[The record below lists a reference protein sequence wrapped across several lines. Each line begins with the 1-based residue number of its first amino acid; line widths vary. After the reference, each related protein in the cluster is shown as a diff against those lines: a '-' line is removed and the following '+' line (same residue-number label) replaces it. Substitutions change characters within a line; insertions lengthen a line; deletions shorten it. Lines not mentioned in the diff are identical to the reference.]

1 MNRFSSYITLQT
13 VRLDVSA
20 ASRKRLF
27 EEASALFEVAYG
39 ISHSEVFDALIAR
52 ERLGSTCVGAGC
64 ALPHGRLPELEEPA
78 LVFLRTA
85 EPVSLDSP
93 DGRGVRLFFCLLV
106 PENDEKDYLG
116 VLREIACLLSQK
128 PMRQALLDAADDV
141 AVCELLHAWEPPTD
155 LHASAEAADA
165 LSENEDVNDE
175 TPRTDD

>member
-106 PENDEKDYLG
+106 PEND
-116 VLREIACLLSQK
+116 
-128 PMRQALLDAADDV
+128 
-141 AVCELLHAWEPPTD
+141 
-155 LHASAEAADA
+155 
-165 LSENEDVNDE
+165 
-175 TPRTDD
+175 